1 MLKFTSV
8 SGSVRAITEDI
19 TLTGTLIRTGITLD
33 LIIDPI
39 TGRTTGTAGIVIIA
53 IIIVSLLLPALVL
66 TGIATPGWL
75 EAISS
80 QPNFFERKLA
90 GRDPAARE
98 PGGLSSL
105 LWRSRRFGHRAFA
118 RLIDLEFFSQLLN
131 KCGYFLLP
139 LRFDLLPERLF
150 DFSAFLNVARFKPS
164 ALLWIQLKTRVAN
177 CRVCVACNNLL
188 SHILALTHEIALL
201 RSHLHPQLSI
211 AAEILPGIW
220 RHREPAFPYALP

>member
-8 SGSVRAITEDI
+8 SGSVRAITDI

-39 TGRTTGTAGIVIIA
+39 TGHTTGTAAIVITA
-53 IIIVSLLLPALVL
+53 IIIVIPIVTGTSL

-90 GRDPAARE
+90 EKTRPHE
-98 PGGLSSL
+98 PGGLSLL
-105 LWRSRRFGHRAFA
+105 LWRSRRFGHRAFPW
-118 RLIDLEFFSQLLN
+118 LIDLEFFSQLLN

-150 DFSAFLNVARFKPS
+150 DFSAFLNVPRFKLG
-164 ALLWIQLKTRVAN
+164 ALLWIELKTRVAN
-177 CRVCVACNNLL
+177 CRVCVARHNLL
-188 SHILALTHEIALL
+188 SRILALTH
-201 RSHLHPQLSI
+201 
-211 AAEILPGIW
+211 
-220 RHREPAFPYALP
+220 